1 MYAKKRRNSLKGK
14 WKKFPVL
21 LEYTYYCEGLKKD
34 TNGTER
40 YDLLKATQQKLT
52 FYHGGKKL
60 IYDS

>member
-52 FYHGGKKL
+52 F
-60 IYDS
+60 